1 MSNDLKLQP
10 ANLSLNVPDE
20 WLENL
25 DNIAAEKN
33 QSIEELILEVIG
45 DYLKSDSNKLSLK
58 EIFKEHQELSKRLE
72 ILEKKDYQ
80 IDRLTT
86 RLNILEKLISV
97 LQTEGVKTKK
107 YNRDSFDED
116 DFEDEPDEVLTD
128 FLL

>member
-10 ANLSLNVPDE
+10 ANLSLNLPDE

-33 QSIEELILEVIG
+33 QNIEELILEVIG
-45 DYLKSDSNKLSLK
+45 DYLKSDNNKLSFKEILK
-58 EIFKEHQELSKRLE
+58 EQKQLSKRLE
-72 ILEKKDYQ
+72 TLEKKDYQ
-80 IDRLTT
+80 IERLTT
-86 RLNILEKLISV
+86 RLDILEKLISM

-107 YNRDSFDED
+107 YDRDSFDD
-116 DFEDEPDEVLTD
+116 DNFEDEPDEVLTD

>member
-33 QSIEELILEVIG
+33 QSIEELILEVID
-45 DYLKSDSNKLSLK
+45 DYLKLDSSKLSLK
-58 EIFKEHQELSKRLE
+58 EIFKEHKELSKRLE

>member
-33 QSIEELILEVIG
+33 QSIEELILEVID
-45 DYLKSDSNKLSLK
+45 DYLKLDSSKLSLK